1 MVKQKY
7 TLRSIDYTMSLF
19 IKQKPSQMKQSVK
32 NNVFVH
38 LRLKL
43 PNFKALTV
51 FYALICKILELT
63 NDALCFYRVVL
74 NC

>member
-1 MVKQKY
+1 
-7 TLRSIDYTMSLF
+7 
-19 IKQKPSQMKQSVK
+19 MKQSVK

-51 FYALICKILELT
+51 FFYALVCKILELT

>member
-1 MVKQKY
+1 
-7 TLRSIDYTMSLF
+7 
-19 IKQKPSQMKQSVK
+19 MKQSVK

-51 FYALICKILELT
+51 FYALVCKILELT